1 MFGIFRK
8 KSKTEVLMEK
18 VRKLQEEAYRLSSTD
33 RKAAD
38 AKTLEAEELL
48 KEIEYLAG
56 KAD

>member
-1 MFGIFRK
+1 
-8 KSKTEVLMEK
+8 MEK

-38 AKTLEAEELL
+38 AKTWEAEELL

>member
-33 RKAAD
+33 REAAD

>member
-1 MFGIFRK
+1 
-8 KSKTEVLMEK
+8 MEK
-18 VRKLQEEAYRLSSTD
+18 GRKLQEGAYRLASTA
-33 RKAAD
+33 RKPAD